1 MNTSKYRGGRQG
13 YQHFEEEIAKD
24 FEAQGIHIEKVP
36 RHLTWLKAHENK
48 ADESYA
54 PADLEI
60 AEAIKSLDAQA
71 RKGGIATAG
80 RDDILAKVMQK
91 PEHGGRVRAV
101 GSGITNKE
109 YFGSADRPKYSQML
123 EAIRCLRSQMDQMAT
138 MHNSMITYLMA
149 CSQQQGSQFTQEKL
163 RKFVIHGSGL
173 GQSSDV
179 DDQFGVSGGQSG
191 GFGQFSQS
199 GGASQL
205 ANTRQCGMGSQIRN
219 VSKSRSSSEPS
230 HDPEPGTSY
239 DSEPGTGCDSEPG
252 IGYTSEPEID
262 HIPQSETGYVSEPQ
276 TDHIPQPE
284 TSHLLE
290 LETDRVPHLQT
301 GRVPEPE
308 TIVNIVSEAG
318 HVPDSEK
325 NRRTLLEAG
334 HVPVLETDH
343 IPVSEHFVGTPPA
356 YSTTNIEEVRSSWI
370 HYVFQHKKT
379 T

>member
-1 MNTSKYRGGRQG
+1 
-13 YQHFEEEIAKD
+13 
-24 FEAQGIHIEKVP
+24 
-36 RHLTWLKAHENK
+36 
-48 ADESYA
+48 
-54 PADLEI
+54 
-60 AEAIKSLDAQA
+60 
-71 RKGGIATAG
+71 
-80 RDDILAKVMQK
+80 
-91 PEHGGRVRAV
+91 
-101 GSGITNKE
+101 
-109 YFGSADRPKYSQML
+109 
-123 EAIRCLRSQMDQMAT
+123 MDQMAT